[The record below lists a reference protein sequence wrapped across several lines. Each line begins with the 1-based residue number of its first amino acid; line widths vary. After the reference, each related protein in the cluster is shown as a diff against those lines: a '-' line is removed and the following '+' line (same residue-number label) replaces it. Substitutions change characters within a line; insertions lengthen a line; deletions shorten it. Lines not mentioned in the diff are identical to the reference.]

1 MMSKEKITLLSGKDY
16 VGQSVFQPQNL
27 LREARRQK
35 NIPQGAI
42 PAVCALD
49 PDGDIVRYLLK
60 TGQASIN
67 PYWACYHT
75 TLYDFSY
82 HGIRFGII
90 GCAVGASFAVLLAEQ
105 LFVSGCELLVSITS
119 AGIVTPLESQ
129 PSFVL
134 ISEAIRD
141 EGTSYHYLP
150 PQEPAT
156 LQDNILSALSV
167 SFKRAQLAS
176 VTGKSWTTDA
186 PYRETETAIATAKE
200 QGALA
205 VEMEAAALYA
215 FAKAKGK
222 PVVCYA
228 HLTNSM
234 AQHGDDFEK
243 GAENGSLDS
252 LALLHHTATTLL
264 PTTTINHANK
274 VSHRN

>member
-1 MMSKEKITLLSGKDY
+1 MISKEKISLLKGKDY
-16 VGQSVFQPQNL
+16 LGQSVFQPENL
-27 LREARRQK
+27 LREGRRQK
-35 NIPQGAI
+35 NIPMGNV

-60 TGQASIN
+60 TGQASVN

-82 HGIRFGII
+82 QGVTFGII

-105 LFVSGCELLVSITS
+105 LFVSGCRLLVSITS
-119 AGIVTPLESQ
+119 AGIITLPENQ

-150 PQEPAT
+150 PQEPTT
-156 LQDNILSALSV
+156 LQTDLLSALAV
-167 SFKRAQLAS
+167 SFERAGLSA

-186 PYRETETAIATAKE
+186 PYRETENAIARAKE

-222 PVVCYA
+222 PIVCYA

-243 GAENGSLDS
+243 GAENGSLHS
-252 LALLHHTATTLL
+252 LALLYHTATTLHSII
-264 PTTTINHANK
+264 TNNHANG
-274 VSHRN
+274 VSH

>member
-1 MMSKEKITLLSGKDY
+1 MMSEEKITLLKGKDY
-16 VGQSVFQPQNL
+16 TDQSVFQPENL
-27 LREARRQK
+27 LREGRRQK
-35 NIPQGAI
+35 NIPMGSV

-60 TGQASIN
+60 TGQANVN

-82 HGIRFGII
+82 QGISFGII

-105 LFVSGCELLVSITS
+105 LFVSGCKLLVSITS
-119 AGIVTPLESQ
+119 AGIITPLESE

-150 PQEPAT
+150 PQEVAT
-156 LQDNILSALSV
+156 LAANLLYPLSV
-167 SFKRAQLAS
+167 SFDRVHLAV

-186 PYRETETAIATAKE
+186 PYRETETAIVRAKE
-200 QGALA
+200 QGTLA

-215 FAKAKGK
+215 FAQAKAK

-234 AQHGDDFEK
+234 AQHGEDFEK

-252 LALLHHTATTLL
+252 LALLYHTAATLL
-264 PTTTINHANK
+264 PIITNTYVNEVPNTN
-274 VSHRN
+274 

>member
-1 MMSKEKITLLSGKDY
+1 MISEKKISLLEGKDY
-16 VGQSVFQPQNL
+16 TSQSIFQPENL
-27 LREARRQK
+27 LREGRRQK
-35 NIPQGAI
+35 NIPLGSV

-60 TGQASIN
+60 TGQASVN

-75 TLYDFSY
+75 TLYEFSY
-82 HGIRFGII
+82 QGITFGII

-105 LFVSGCELLVSITS
+105 LFASGCKLLVSITS
-119 AGIVTPLESQ
+119 AGIITPLESE

-150 PQEPAT
+150 AGEPAR
-156 LQDNILSALSV
+156 LSADLLGPLSV
-167 SFKRAQLAS
+167 FFERAPLET

-215 FAKAKGK
+215 FAKVKGK

-252 LALLHHTATTLL
+252 LAILYHTATTL
-264 PTTTINHANK
+264 PSITTSNHANEA
-274 VSHRN
+274 SHRN